1 MERDLTLQIEETQEV
16 LQLLQQTLQKL
27 EEIEQQLKQA
37 RLEKLQL
44 EILIISM
51 LYMRQIGLESS
62 LNLDFT
68 KSKLKELWQF
78 FQKQLQEIQL
88 LKQELEQKL
97 PQL

>member
-44 EILIISM
+44 EILIMSM
-51 LYMRQIGLESS
+51 LYMRQIGLESP
-62 LNLDFT
+62 LNLEFT
-68 KSKLKELWQF
+68 KSKLQELWQF